1 VARKLIG
8 LILLVV
14 ISVLFTA
21 CGCAKPWERV
31 SMLNI
36 LLVKTD
42 ASGIEIRVVPRDDK
56 GNIIPLSGSLDV
68 KLWVYENPR
77 GCGLCEGEFKQEW
90 PDIMLTKNSYDVE
103 DGARLILPFRGFY
116 PEEFTLGAL
125 NVTLTQGSYAI
136 NGQADRL
143 AIGTEVF
150 S

>member
-1 VARKLIG
+1 MVVS
-8 LILLVV
+8 ILL
-14 ISVLFTA
+14 IAS
-21 CGCAKPWERV
+21 GCVKPWERV

-42 ASGIEIRVVPRDDK
+42 ASGMEILVVPRDDK
-56 GNIIPLSGSLDV
+56 GNIIPLSGSLNV

-90 PDIMLTKNSYDVE
+90 PDIVLTKNSYEAE
-103 DGARLILPFRGFY
+103 DGARLILPFNGFY
-116 PEEFTLGAL
+116 PGEFTLGAL
-125 NVTLTQGSYAI
+125 DINLTQGSYTI